1 MKLSIAAAR
10 PTRTGYRIHMSR
22 VTQARNIIDL
32 DVWQKELERYLRD
45 QREGVQEWINSVFRK
60 WAIKSGPVNPA
71 KLDANK
77 LPKDSPS
84 WLSDAVKRGDD
95 LFSFD
100 YPKLLQTLGPIV
112 DYLRSIPEDKDLSRM
127 SVPDTEKAAKVW
139 HDKMLSDKVGR
150 EDGVLVEEGT
160 QVVMKFT
167 NGYTMRKLSSAQ
179 ALNREGE
186 IMGHCVGSYA
196 DDVMADRLHIYS
208 LRDAKNVPHVTF
220 EVSSRRE
227 VTQIKGT
234 ANEDVIPKY
243 HDYCLKF
250 LAKEGFPIV
259 SMDGLNL
266 KFSVLVDAYKA
277 AGTFKAAGKQARPN
291 VLKLKNGSEIAFS
304 EVKDQ
309 QIPSEDGGKELT
321 TAMLMHKGRPVYRF
335 VKNNFG
341 AIGLTAWLKTA
352 SPGKRQI
359 VMRALADLAFEG
371 GMEQATAAQSECL
384 EARLPKFGTGYYS
397 APTKADEPAL
407 AELRKLAPS
416 IELNA
421 QTRMQRVGSALA
433 QGYLLDTSLP
443 RNSVRWIITSNDDK
457 RTLLAEVGGQGLLR
471 VVTGKAAA
479 LPLIAAA
486 LPEMLKRLPAEAE
499 QFDSFIYYAD
509 KNTREV
515 QALLSAKAPKGKA
528 QPQNPAHDPVK
539 LRNAI
544 SKFVGDEWG
553 DPKSKAVI
561 AKLKN
566 TNGAAQTLAV
576 MKQNKLG
583 TSGYLYTYMD
593 SLFYLLYAGKD
604 VALPVLQKSPG
615 MKKLFLA
622 FTINVNSLMAGAFA
636 RRASEWMPSYHIVNS
651 AMPTIMPLTAKE
663 IQALAASPAAEK
675 RLLKYYKV
683 G

>member
-1 MKLSIAAAR
+1 MRVSISAAEA
-10 PTRTGYRIHMSR
+10 PAAYRIHMSR
-22 VTQARNIIDL
+22 VTLARNIIDL

-45 QREGVQEWINSVFRK
+45 QREGVQGWINSVFRK
-60 WAIKSGPVNPA
+60 WAIKSGPANPT
-71 KLDANK
+71 KLDASK

-95 LFSFD
+95 LFRLD
-100 YPKLLQTLGPIV
+100 YPKLLQVLGPIV
-112 DYLRSIPEDKDLSRM
+112 DYLRTLPEDKDLSRM
-127 SVPDTEKAAKVW
+127 SVPDTEKAAKEW

-150 EDGVLVEEGT
+150 EDGVLVEAGT
-160 QVVMKFT
+160 KVVMKFT
-167 NGYTMRKLSSAQ
+167 NGYTVRKLSSAQ
-179 ALNREGE
+179 ALDREGE

-196 DDVMADRLHIYS
+196 DDVMSERLHIYS

-227 VTQIKGT
+227 VSQIKGT

-259 SMDGLNL
+259 HLDGLPI

-277 AGTFKAAGKQARPN
+277 AGTFKAAGKQERPN
-291 VLKLKNGSEIAFS
+291 VLKLKNDSEIVFGS
-304 EVKDQ
+304 VKDQ
-309 QIPSEDGGKELT
+309 QVPAKDGGKGLT
-321 TAMLMHKGRPVYRF
+321 TAMLMHKGKPVYRLTEPT
-335 VKNNFG
+335 FG
-341 AIGLTAWLKTA
+341 TPVLSAWLKA
-352 SPGKRQI
+352 APPGKRQI
-359 VMRALADLAFEG
+359 VIRAIAELAFEG
-371 GMEQATAAQSECL
+371 GMERATAAQHECL
-384 EARLPKFGTGYYS
+384 ETRLPKFGTGYYS
-397 APTKADEPAL
+397 RPAKSDEPAVI
-407 AELRKLAPS
+407 EFRKLAPS

-421 QTRMQRVGSALA
+421 QTRLQRVGSALA
-433 QGYLLDTSLP
+433 QGYLLDTTLP

-486 LPEMLKRLPAEAE
+486 LPEVLKHLSGEAE
-499 QFDSFIYYAD
+499 QFDNFIYYAD
-509 KNTREV
+509 KNTREL
-515 QALLSAKAPKGKA
+515 QAWVSVKTPKGKA
-528 QPQNPAHDPVK
+528 PPNPAQDPVK

-544 SKFVGDEWG
+544 SKFADKEWG
-553 DPKSKAVI
+553 SPKAKAII

-566 TNGAAQTLAV
+566 TEGAVQTLSV
-576 MKQNKLG
+576 MKQNGLS
-583 TSGYLYTYMD
+583 TSGYLYTYMG

-604 VALPVLQKSPG
+604 VALPVLQKSVG
-615 MKKLFLA
+615 MKRQFLA
-622 FTINVNSLMAGAFA
+622 FTINVNSLMAGAFS
-636 RRASEWMPSYHIVNS
+636 RSASEWMPSYHIVNS
-651 AMPTIMPLTAKE
+651 AMATIFPLTAKE
-663 IQALAASPAAEK
+663 IKSMMISSVAEK